1 MLIAVPTI
9 NNKLISRRFGR
20 LTEISFLEIEENKII
35 RQFSKPVSPH
45 GHDEEHEHGHHH
57 HHNHD
62 HHHGDHNQKHDEIL
76 EKLSEA
82 DVIII
87 KSLCRNW
94 RERLSAKNARIKST
108 DGETL
113 EEIIQQ
119 LTNELAEE

>member
-35 RQFSKPVSPH
+35 RQYSKPVSPH
-45 GHDEEHEHGHHH
+45 GHDEAHEHEHHHH
-57 HHNHD
+57 HD
-62 HHHGDHNQKHDEIL
+62 HHHGDHNQRHDEIL
-76 EKLSEA
+76 KKLSDA

-94 RERLSAKNARIKST
+94 RERLATVHARIKST

-113 EEIIQQ
+113 DEIIQE
-119 LTNELAEE
+119 LTIELADE